1 MSKQFQKCLSKEHR
15 KHGVINQV
23 KHSKIASKRK
33 CVDREYHVQDNSDV
47 AHKEVKMYCDTN
59 QFPALLFFVPHGARG
74 LSNNYHLH
82 FDPKLCRGICAIF
95 RIPCYCVVCTSMLDN
110 PWISG
115 IPPNKQARY

>member
-47 AHKEVKMYCDTN
+47 AHKEVKIHCATN
-59 QFPALLFFVPHGARG
+59 QFLALPFCVPHPKSHGARG
-74 LSNNYHLH
+74 LSKHYHLR
-82 FDPKLCRGICAIF
+82 F
-95 RIPCYCVVCTSMLDN
+95 YQN
-110 PWISG
+110 
-115 IPPNKQARY
+115 